1 MDNIDKILKDVKR
14 LQKTLETYSKTCEQQ
29 IENLEDGEMK
39 TFLDKSLKQALSGN
53 LDIDTFLKN
62 INKCQK

>member
-1 MDNIDKILKDVKR
+1 MNDIDKILKDVKR

>member
-1 MDNIDKILKDVKR
+1 MNNIDKILKDVKR